1 MLIPQQSVGQFRRK
15 RLLIALVIAALVLI
29 LTLTFRYV
37 EEKSRIEQQS
47 LNFATRAIARF
58 DRMFSPLDVS
68 ANNTLGLVGVTCNQV
83 RFPLI
88 EKIAALQTVRT
99 VLLVQDDTIYCSSIY
114 GPRRISFSQTYP
126 QLAINNE
133 RMMLSTDEYLLKGSP
148 VLLLW
153 TPKSL
158 DNRDGL
164 LQIINIELMT
174 NYLLE
179 PQLPWVERAI
189 FNVGGQSLEYGNP
202 LIEHTVPSDDE
213 VAYVQS
219 SLRYPFS
226 ITLYGPSPARLAL
239 NTLPSQLPLA
249 VLLSLLMGYIV
260 WLATAN
266 RMSLSWQISYGIT
279 ANEFMVYCQPLI
291 NARSGDCDGIELLL
305 RWHNPR
311 QGWIAPDVFIPL
323 AERQNLIAPLT
334 RFVIAR
340 VVEELP
346 KLPQSPSF
354 HIAINVAAS
363 HFRERAILEDLQRI
377 WWPASPQPQLVVEL
391 TERDALPV
399 IDQSVVAQLHE
410 IGVRLAIDDF
420 GTGHSSLAY
429 LKDLKPD
436 VLKIDKIFT
445 AAIGTDAI
453 NATVTDMVISLAQR
467 LNIALVAEG
476 VETAEQAD
484 YLRERGVDQLQGY
497 YYARPMP
504 VEDFPRWLAQ
514 HQAQLNA

>member
-1 MLIPQQSVGQFRRK
+1 MLMAQQFVGQFRRK
-15 RLLIALVIAALVLI
+15 RLLIALVIAAIVLI
-29 LTLTFRYV
+29 LTLAFRFI
-37 EEKSRIEQQS
+37 EEKSRIEQRA
-47 LNFATRAIARF
+47 LNFADNAIMRF

-68 ANNTLGLVGVTCNQV
+68 ANNTLGLVGVTCSDV

-88 EKIAALQTVRT
+88 EKIAASQTVRAI
-99 VLLVQDDTIYCSSIY
+99 LLVENDTIYCSSIY
-114 GPRRISFSQTYP
+114 GPRDISFSQNYP
-126 QLAINNE
+126 ELAINNQ
-133 RMMLSTDEYLLKGSP
+133 RMMLSTDNFLLKGSP

-153 TPKSL
+153 TPKSI
-158 DNRDGL
+158 DNHSGI
-164 LQIINIELMT
+164 LQVINIELMS

-189 FNVGGQSLEYGNP
+189 LNVNGDSLEYGNP
-202 LIEHTVPSDDE
+202 LIEPTVPSEDE
-213 VAYVQS
+213 VSYNEA

-226 ITLYGPSPARLAL
+226 ITLYGPSPTRLAL
-239 NTLPSQLPLA
+239 ATLPSQLPLA
-249 VLLSLLMGYIV
+249 LLLSLLMGYIV

-291 NARSGDCDGIELLL
+291 NAKTGECDGIELLL
-305 RWHNPR
+305 RWHNAR

-334 RFVIAR
+334 RFVLNQ
-340 VVEELP
+340 VVAHLP
-346 KLPQSPSF
+346 ILPRCPSF

-363 HFRERAILEDLQRI
+363 HFRNRAIVEDLQHL
-377 WWPASPQPQLVVEL
+377 WWPANPVPKLVVEL

-399 IDQSVVAQLHE
+399 VDQSVISQLHE

-420 GTGHSSLAY
+420 GTGHSSLSY

-467 LNIALVAEG
+467 LNISLVAEG
-476 VETAEQAD
+476 VETAEQAA
-484 YLRERGVDQLQGY
+484 YLRERGVDHLQGY

-504 VEDFPRWLAQ
+504 LGDFPAWLEH
-514 HQAQLNA
+514 HQSDIEA

>member
-1 MLIPQQSVGQFRRK
+1 MLMAQHFVGQFRRK
-15 RLLIALVIAALVLI
+15 RLFIALVIAIIVLI
-29 LTLTFRYV
+29 LTLAFRFF
-37 EEKSRIEQQS
+37 EEKSRIQHQA
-47 LNFATRAIARF
+47 LNFADNAIMRF

-68 ANNTLGLVGVTCNQV
+68 ANNALGLVGVPCQAM

-88 EKIAALQTVRT
+88 EKISALQTVRAM
-99 VLLVQDDTIYCSSIY
+99 LLVKNDTIYCSSIY
-114 GPRRISFSQTYP
+114 GPRHISFSQTYP
-126 QLAINNE
+126 EIALNHQ
-133 RMMLSTDEYLLKGSP
+133 RMILSVDTYLLQGSP

-158 DNRDGL
+158 DNRSGI
-164 LQIINIELMT
+164 LQVVNIELMS

-189 FNVGGQSLEYGNP
+189 LNVNGESLEYGNP
-202 LIEHTVPSDDE
+202 LIEPTVPSDDE
-213 VAYVQS
+213 VSYNKA
-219 SLRYPFS
+219 SLRYPFT
-226 ITLYGPSPARLAL
+226 ITLYGPSPSRLAL
-239 NTLPSQLPLA
+239 ATLPSQLPLA
-249 VLLSLLMGYIV
+249 LLLSLLMGYIV

-291 NARSGDCDGIELLL
+291 NAKTGECDGIELLL
-305 RWHNPR
+305 RWHNAR

-334 RFVIAR
+334 RFVFNQA
-340 VVEELP
+340 VAH
-346 KLPQSPSF
+346 LPQLPRCPSF
-354 HIAINVAAS
+354 HIAVNVAAS
-363 HFRERAILEDLQRI
+363 HFRDQAILDDLHKL
-377 WWPASPQPQLVVEL
+377 WWPANPVPKLVVEL

-399 IDQSVVAQLHE
+399 VDQSVISQLHE

-420 GTGHSSLAY
+420 GTGHSSLSY
-429 LKDLKPD
+429 LKDLQPD

-467 LNIALVAEG
+467 LNISLVAEG
-476 VETAEQAD
+476 VETAEQAA
-484 YLRERGVDQLQGY
+484 YLRERGVDHLQGY
-497 YYARPMP
+497 FYARPMP
-504 VEDFPRWLAQ
+504 LGDFPAWLNQ
-514 HQAQLNA
+514 HKTNIEA

>member
-1 MLIPQQSVGQFRRK
+1 MLIPQQFVGQFRRK
-15 RLLIALVIAALVLI
+15 RLLIALVIATLVLI
-29 LTLTFRYV
+29 LTLTFRYI

-47 LNFATRAIARF
+47 LNFASRAIERF

-68 ANNTLGLVGVTCNQV
+68 ANNTLGLVGLPCSLV
-83 RFPLI
+83 RYPLI

-99 VLLVQDDTIYCSSIY
+99 VLLVQNDTIYCSSIY
-114 GPRRISFSQTYP
+114 GARDISFSQTY
-126 QLAINNE
+126 Q
-133 RMMLSTDEYLLKGSP
+133 RMLLTTDDYLLKGSP

-164 LQIINIELMT
+164 LQVVNVELMS

-202 LIEHTVPSDDE
+202 MIEHTVPSDDE
-213 VAYVQS
+213 VAYDQA
-219 SLRYPFS
+219 SLRYPFT

-249 VLLSLLMGYIV
+249 VMLSLLIGYIV

-279 ANEFMVYCQPLI
+279 ASEFMVYCQPLI
-291 NARSGDCDGIELLL
+291 NARSEQCEGIELLL

-340 VVEELP
+340 AVEALP
-346 KLPQSPSF
+346 QLPQSSAF

-363 HFRERAILEDLQRI
+363 HFHDRAIVEDLQQI
-377 WWPASPQPQLVVEL
+377 WWPANPHPQLVVEL

-399 IDQSVVAQLHE
+399 IDQSVVAQLHN

-429 LKDLKPD
+429 LKDLQPD

-467 LNIALVAEG
+467 LKIALVAEG
-476 VETAEQAD
+476 VETAEQAS
-484 YLRERGVDQLQGY
+484 YLRERGVDHLQGY
-497 YYARPMP
+497 FYARPMP
-504 VEDFPRWLAQ
+504 IEDFPAWLAQ
-514 HQAQLNA
+514 HQETAG